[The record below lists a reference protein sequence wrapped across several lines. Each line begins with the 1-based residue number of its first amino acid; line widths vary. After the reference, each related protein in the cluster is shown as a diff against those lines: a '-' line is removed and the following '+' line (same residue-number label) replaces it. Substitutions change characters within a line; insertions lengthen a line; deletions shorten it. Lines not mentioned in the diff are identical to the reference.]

1 MVRAQEDEYY
11 DAPYNKRKNL
21 PGPDNPEEKISTK
34 KYKYESECK
43 MLFHFFHKLLHPYK
57 QKKNTDQDKC
67 DWFLSNENIKQRL
80 YLSLGAKKMLEV
92 V

>member
-1 MVRAQEDEYY
+1 
-11 DAPYNKRKNL
+11 
-21 PGPDNPEEKISTK
+21 
-34 KYKYESECK
+34 

>member
-1 MVRAQEDEYY
+1 M
-11 DAPYNKRKNL
+11 NL
-21 PGPDNPEEKISTK
+21 PGPDPDPTRPGMQKSTK
-34 KYKYESECK
+34 SYKFESECK

-67 DWFLSNENIKQRL
+67 DWFLSSENLKQRL
-80 YLSLGAKKMLEV
+80 YLSTGAKKMLEV